1 MYSRNRPVV
10 GHRHMSQRSM
20 VRKPYT
26 ASHAGQLRIVD
37 RGSTTVIRNGNS
49 IIE

>member
-10 GHRHMSQRSM
+10 GQRHSSQRSM

-26 ASHAGQLRIVD
+26 PSQAGQLRTTEL
-37 RGSTTVIRNGNS
+37 GSTTVIKNGNS